1 MKSGIMAVS
10 GAKSSQGYT
19 EDRILGGRIT
29 LRQPEDGFRAG
40 IDPVFLAAACAAK
53 EGNKVLDVGSGT
65 GAAALCLKARI
76 PGVSLVCL
84 DISAQALEMAK
95 ESAELSGLTEDVTF
109 LVCDVLAGKLKHPDQ
124 PFDAILTNP
133 PFHDPGSSRAE
144 PGSARAR
151 ATVLA
156 DDDHQKWF
164 ATCMAALK
172 SRGSIYTVF
181 RADRIDLLL
190 GILSPL
196 AGDIRLL
203 PLWPKAGAPAKR
215 ILVRATKGAKAP
227 VTLLPGI
234 VLHRLDGSYTEAA
247 DAILRQAEAIAWDQV

>member
-1 MKSGIMAVS
+1 MAVS
-10 GAKSSQGYT
+10 RAKSAQGYT
-19 EDRILGGRIT
+19 EDRLLGGRIT
-29 LRQPEDGFRAG
+29 LRQPQDGFRAG
-40 IDPVFLAAACAAK
+40 IDPVFLAASCDAK
-53 EGNKVLDVGSGT
+53 DGNKVLDVGSGT

-84 DISAQALEMAK
+84 DISSQALELAK
-95 ESAELSGLTEDVTF
+95 ESAELSGLAEDVTF
-109 LVCDVLAGKLKHPDQ
+109 LVWDVLAGKLKHPGQ

-144 PGSARAR
+144 PGTARAR

-181 RADRIDLLL
+181 RADRLDLLL

-203 PLWPKAGAPAKR
+203 PLWPKAGVPAKR
-215 ILVRATKGAKAP
+215 VLVRATKGAKAP
-227 VTLLPGI
+227 MTLLPGI
-234 VLHRLDGSYTEAA
+234 VLHELDGSYTEAA
-247 DAILRQAEAIAWDQV
+247 DAILRQAEAIGWDQV

>member
-1 MKSGIMAVS
+1 MAVS
-10 GAKSSQGYT
+10 GAKLAQGYT
-19 EDRILGGRIT
+19 EDRLLGGRIT

-53 EGNKVLDVGSGT
+53 EGDKVLDVGSGT

-84 DISAQALEMAK
+84 DISQQALEMAK
-95 ESAELSGLTEDVTF
+95 ESAELSGLTQDVTF
-109 LVCDVLAGKLKHPDQ
+109 LVRDVLAGKLKHPGQ

-133 PFHDPGSSRAE
+133 PFHDPGSSRAK
-144 PGSARAR
+144 PGTARAQ

-156 DDDHQKWF
+156 DSDHEKWF

-203 PLWPKAGAPAKR
+203 PLWPKAGLPAKR
-215 ILVRATKGAKAP
+215 VLVRATKGAKAP
-227 VTLLPGI
+227 MTLLPGI
-234 VLHRLDGSYTEAA
+234 ILHGPDGSYTAAA